1 MDELLAMLKVS
12 VGDLSND
19 RSLDDYYKNFINQA
33 RAFLLSEDID
43 EDVLDADNSKFA
55 TVLCAQILMRG
66 ESLADNST
74 LSLLP
79 IPCPP
84 KPKQRGMNDVNGQKV
99 VCVSRH
105 RKRAGPR
112 HGRSQETSYKGQ
124 ETGQQD

>member
-12 VGDLSND
+12 VGDLSDD

-43 EDVLDADNSKFA
+43 EDVIDTDNGKFA

-74 LSLLP
+74 LTLLRNTLSA
-79 IPCPP
+79 
-84 KPKQRGMNDVNGQKV
+84 KTKA
-99 VCVSRH
+99 
-105 RKRAGPR
+105 KRY
-112 HGRSQETSYKGQ
+112 E
-124 ETGQQD
+124 